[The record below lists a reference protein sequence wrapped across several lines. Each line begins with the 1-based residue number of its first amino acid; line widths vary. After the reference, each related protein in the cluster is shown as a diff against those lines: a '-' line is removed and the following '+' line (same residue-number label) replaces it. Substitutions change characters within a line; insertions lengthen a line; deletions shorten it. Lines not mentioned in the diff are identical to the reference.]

1 MLILTSS
8 IVISYK
14 LFDVISIYI
23 AEAITTL
30 TALNQIIKSELNK
43 FVFFSDSKNVLSA
56 LNNTYKTSIS
66 CDPRNKSICY

>member
-8 IVISYK
+8 TVISYK
-14 LFDVISIYI
+14 LFDIISIYI

-43 FVFFSDSKNVLSA
+43 FVFFSDSKKVLSA
-56 LNNTYKTSIS
+56 LNTYKISIS